1 MKLNL
6 IQRVAYKLGIPRGLL
21 NVFAQEYYGYPIP
34 NAEGKYPDWWY
45 EEQGVPTNFRDVE
58 VPREVVAREKVGGGI
73 RRSATPKVFVKVK
86 HGKIVEIVA
95 NQTLESAPA
104 ISQYRREMPNPYA
117 DFPQHVV
124 TEEIYYQPHGSPH
137 GGMPRAVDDMAT
149 EEYMTR
155 VTERRYNTV
164 PALHRSV
171 SAPAPRPGTASDIMS
186 FIHEDRMPPPRTT
199 RPVPVSAAPPQQP
212 PINVPPASSQPNPR
226 APPKRASTLPS
237 RPMAPAQYTPHV
249 PISNAPTPTQHHR
262 TPTGL
267 TDDTILRYYRHSTL
281 SQAAPPAT
289 YRNSQQAAFAPL
301 QRVPEDDMTV
311 WSEYAVEEGD
321 EDEEWED
328 VSDVGSRS
336 SYRRLAQEGLRE
348 YRQE

>member
-1 MKLNL
+1 MKLNP
-6 IQRVAYKLGIPRGLL
+6 IQRLAYKLGIPRGLL

-58 VPREVVAREKVGGGI
+58 VPREVLAREKVGGGI
-73 RRSATPKVFVKVK
+73 RRSGTPKVYVKVK

-104 ISQYRREMPNPYA
+104 ISQHRREMPNPYA

-124 TEEIYYQPHGSPH
+124 TEDMYFQPHGA
-137 GGMPRAVDDMAT
+137 MPRAVDDMAA
-149 EEYMTR
+149 EEYMAR
-155 VTERRYNTV
+155 VPERRYNTV

-186 FIHEDRMPPPRTT
+186 LIHEDRMPPPRAT
-199 RPVPVSAAPPQQP
+199 RPVPVTAAPARPTN
-212 PINVPPASSQPNPR
+212 IPPASSQPPPR
-226 APPKRASTLPS
+226 AVPKRASTLPT

-249 PISNAPTPTQHHR
+249 PLSNNPAPTQHHR
-262 TPTGL
+262 TPTTL

-289 YRNSQQAAFAPL
+289 YRNSQQAAFTPL
-301 QRVPEDDMTV
+301 QRVPEDGMTV
-311 WSEYAVEEGD
+311 WSGYTVEEEE
-321 EDEEWED
+321 EDLEWED

-348 YRQE
+348 YRKE